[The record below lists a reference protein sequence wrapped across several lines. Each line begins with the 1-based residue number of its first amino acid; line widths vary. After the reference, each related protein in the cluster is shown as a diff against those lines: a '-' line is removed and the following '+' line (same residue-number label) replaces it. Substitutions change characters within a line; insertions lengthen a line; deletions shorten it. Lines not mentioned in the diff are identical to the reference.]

1 MTKTTL
7 GVAGVLA
14 ALGCSVALSAPAAAQ
29 TLLFDRGLPTTNLN
43 NAAGSN
49 RSNVAWG
56 DNGSTSIGDNFTL
69 STGSV
74 LDTIRVWVIDENP
87 TAPMAGAYQLWLGP
101 DASPGISSNAS
112 VTDVATSTSVTLTT
126 YTGGIGYQGT
136 SGNFH
141 NMYEVDF
148 TGLDLDENAGTY
160 AFGVSGTP
168 GEAGITTPFLEGSNG
183 PLSGSTQMGDDG
195 VFYAFD
201 STGAMDIA
209 NGFPTDSDGNGWD
222 KSSDINVQV
231 LGEVPEP
238 ASMAILGVG
247 LFALGAIRRRRRA

>member
-7 GVAGVLA
+7 GVAGMLA
-14 ALGCSVALSAPAAAQ
+14 ALGLSVALTAPAAAQ

-56 DNGSTSIGDNFTL
+56 DIGPTSMGDNFTL
-69 STGSV
+69 NTGSV
-74 LDTIRVWVIDENP
+74 VDTIRVWVIDENATAP
-87 TAPMAGAYQLWLGP
+87 TANAYQLWLGP
-101 DASPGISSNAS
+101 DISPGGSSNAS
-112 VTDVATSTSVTLTT
+112 VSEVASSTSVTLTT
-126 YTGGIGYQGT
+126 YTGGVGYQGT
-136 SGNFH
+136 SGAFH

-148 TGLDLDENAGTY
+148 TGLDLNEDAGTY

-168 GEAGITTPFLEGSNG
+168 GEPGITTPFLEASNG
-183 PLSGSTQMGDDG
+183 ALSGSTQMGDDG
-195 VFYAFD
+195 FFYAFD
-201 STGAMDIA
+201 ASGAMDTA
-209 NGFPTDSDGNGWD
+209 AGYPVDSDGNGWD

-247 LFALGAIRRRRRA
+247 VFALGAIRRRRRA